1 MQFILSNYNEKY
13 PESNLSIINS
23 CLIPEYGHKYIY
35 TMNKKDIDGLHKDK
49 LHRLTPSSFTVK
61 FRKILICYKINYF
74 FFQYLTFLI
83 NVIIFGI

>member
-13 PESNLSIINS
+13 PESNLGILNS

-35 TMNKKDIDGLHKDK
+35 TMTKKDIDGLHKDK

-61 FRKILICYKINYF
+61 FHFSFEKF
-74 FFQYLTFLI
+74 
-83 NVIIFGI
+83 